1 MLVACFAA
9 ENYCLRFYWFK
20 APKG

>member
-9 ENYCLRFYWFK
+9 ENYCLRFFWFK